1 MKTVSIH
8 GATGSIGLN
17 AIDIIKRHPE
27 KFEVQVLIGGSK
39 VDSLI
44 QVARDTKARHVAIAD
59 ESQYSTLKAE
69 LPGVTIY
76 AGESGILEASCVD
89 VDVCLAA
96 ITGSAGIK
104 PTFTALEHCKTLGLA
119 NKESI
124 VAAGEQILEHAKQHG
139 TKIIPVD
146 SEHSAVFQVLSGER
160 PDELDSI
167 TITAS
172 GGPFRTT
179 PLSDFPNIT
188 KEMALKHP
196 NWAMGPKNTIDS
208 ATLMNKGLELIEAA
222 LLFGLPAEKVKAVVH
237 PQSIIHGL
245 SSYIDGTT
253 LAHLSLPDMRTPIS
267 YALAYPQRISC
278 GVDTL
283 NLVKIANLTFEEP
296 DYTRFPCLKIAQDCL
311 KAGQFH
317 RIVMNAAD
325 ELAFHRFM
333 KNEIH
338 FTQIPEMI
346 QDILDRTP
354 FSTISS
360 IEDVVSLDLSV
371 RK

>member
-44 QVARDTKARHVAIAD
+44 QVAKDTKARHVAIAD
-59 ESQYSTLKAE
+59 ESHYRSLKAE

-76 AGESGILEASCVD
+76 AGESGILEASRID

-104 PTFTALEHCKTLGLA
+104 PTFTALEYCKTLGLA

-124 VAAGEQILEHAKQHG
+124 VAAGEQILEHAKQYG

-146 SEHSAVFQVLSGER
+146 SEHSAIFQVLSGEHSH
-160 PDELDSI
+160 ELESI

-172 GGPFRTT
+172 GGPFRTM
-179 PLSDFPNIT
+179 PLQDFPNIT

-208 ATLMNKGLELIEAA
+208 ATLMNKGLEIIEAA
-222 LLFGLPAEKVKAVVH
+222 LLFNLPAEKVKAVVH

-245 SSYIDGTT
+245 SSYTDGTT

-267 YALAYPQRISC
+267 YALAYPERISC

-283 NLVKIANLTFEEP
+283 DLVKIANLTFEEP

-311 KAGQFH
+311 KSGQFH

-333 KNEIH
+333 KDEIH
-338 FTQIPEMI
+338 FTQIPEIIM
-346 QDILDRTP
+346 DILDKTALFP
-354 FSTISS
+354 ITTLD
-360 IEDVVSLDLSV
+360 DVVSLDLSV